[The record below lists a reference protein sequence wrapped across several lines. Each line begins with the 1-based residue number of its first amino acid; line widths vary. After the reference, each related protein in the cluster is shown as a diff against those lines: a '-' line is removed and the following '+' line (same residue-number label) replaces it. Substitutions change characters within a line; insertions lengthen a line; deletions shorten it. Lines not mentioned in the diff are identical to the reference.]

1 MRYFLITFTVY
12 LFCFAA
18 SFWAL
23 SSVKFD
29 RFCDVHKPGSAMSA
43 VIASVGF
50 RLSGSTIFIEY
61 IFVQWS
67 IDDGA

>member
-1 MRYFLITFTVY
+1 
-12 LFCFAA
+12 
-18 SFWAL
+18 
-23 SSVKFD
+23 
-29 RFCDVHKPGSAMSA
+29 MSA
-43 VIASVGF
+43 VVASVGF